1 MEYIKKF
8 GEFID
13 EGIDF
18 DLNTKTVSYN
28 PSHED
33 NVDTSIE
40 NNPTSDEN
48 LVPNM
53 IWRGTANLLM
63 NNWLNYFVYQKT
75 PYDLSTL

>member
-40 NNPTSDEN
+40 NNSTSDEN
-48 LVPNM
+48 LVPN
-53 IWRGTANLLM
+53 IK
-63 NNWLNYFVYQKT
+63 VYSIFKRSKRIFKSNRKASRRKQRNQI
-75 PYDLSTL
+75 

>member
-28 PSHED
+28 PPHED

-48 LVPNM
+48 LVSN
-53 IWRGTANLLM
+53 IK
-63 NNWLNYFVYQKT
+63 V
-75 PYDLSTL
+75 